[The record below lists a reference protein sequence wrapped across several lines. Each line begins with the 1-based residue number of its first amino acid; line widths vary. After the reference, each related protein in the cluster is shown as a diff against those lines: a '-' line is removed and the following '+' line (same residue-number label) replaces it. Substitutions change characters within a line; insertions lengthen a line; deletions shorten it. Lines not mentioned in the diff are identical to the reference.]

1 MHIYKKK
8 LHYLK
13 TKNVSTETRA
23 LVIAEADVLCKKS
36 EAKLGTLAEKNSMV
50 RDISYSYF
58 CIKYER

>member
-36 EAKLGTLAEKNSMV
+36 EAKLGTLAEKIQWLETFPIP
-50 RDISYSYF
+50 ISA
-58 CIKYER
+58 